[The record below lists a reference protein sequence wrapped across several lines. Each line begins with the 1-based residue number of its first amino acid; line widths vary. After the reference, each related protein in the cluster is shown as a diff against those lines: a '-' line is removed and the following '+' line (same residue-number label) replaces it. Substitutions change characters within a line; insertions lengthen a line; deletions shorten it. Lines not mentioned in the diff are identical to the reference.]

1 MAYIALTLLILVH
14 LASWVLDGNRRIQH
28 SPVKLTTLLSG
39 LNVIPHYLICTI
51 DPENSFLYA
60 SLGTSYVNYFINFGI
75 LYSIAFLLH
84 TFFLINA
91 SKLAIPFASKLPLK
105 DNYPYGKIVLF
116 CFVSYVAIVL
126 VYFSSMGGLFNYLSN
141 FIQRDEM
148 RAGMGIL
155 DMFRFPFAYLT
166 IMFLVASY
174 KDKPN
179 SSLKLLLLII
189 ISMALIEALFGGR
202 RNPIQFL
209 IFGYL
214 GFLIIDRNQRI
225 RPMSNLIVASI
236 IVTIFVGLYYFRS
249 LITLQAASPFAEST
263 DIPVLTYLLNLSYND
278 IYIFVM
284 SHFSSSNFWFGT
296 IYADIALKIS
306 SYLTGSE
313 GPSPDEGLYI
323 YNLYLGYL
331 VEPPMQMDQMAHNS
345 WPPRTFGN
353 GYLNFGILGV
363 LIFFSIKGALVGLAY
378 KVLTVSKNNPIFM
391 YIYFY
396 MIFSFQLSNLKIFEF
411 ITMVIALLIIQIPLR
426 LLSQRKVK
434 TLGRRL

>member
-14 LASWVLDGNRRIQH
+14 AVSWVLDGNRRIQH
-28 SPVKLTTLLSG
+28 SPVKMTTILSG
-39 LNVIPHYLICTI
+39 LNVIPHYIICTI

-60 SLGTSYVNYFINFGI
+60 TLGTNYVNYFIQFGI
-75 LYSIAFLLH
+75 LYSVAFLLH

-91 SKLAIPFASKLPLK
+91 SKLAIPLASKLPLK
-105 DNYPYGKIVLF
+105 DNYPYGKVVLF
-116 CFVSYVAIVL
+116 CFVSYVSIVL
-126 VYFSSMGGLFNYLSN
+126 LYFSSMGGLFNYLGN
-141 FIQRDEM
+141 FIQRDEL
-148 RAGMGIL
+148 RAGLGIF

-166 IMFLVASY
+166 IMFLVASF

-179 SSLKLLLLII
+179 SSLKFLLLII

-214 GFLIIDRNQRI
+214 GFLIVDRKQRI
-225 RPMSNLIVASI
+225 RPMSNIIIASL

-249 LITLQAASPFAEST
+249 LITLQAASPYAESAE
-263 DIPVLTYLLNLSYND
+263 IPVLTYLLNLSYND

-284 SHFSSSNFWFGT
+284 SHFSSSNFWFGS
-296 IYADIALKIS
+296 IYADIVLKIA
-306 SYLTGSE
+306 SYISGSE

-323 YNLYLGYL
+323 YNLYLGFS
-331 VEPPMQMDQMAHNS
+331 VEPPMQLDQMAQNS

-378 KVLTVSKNNPIFM
+378 KVMTVSRNNPIFM

-411 ITMVIALLIIQIPLR
+411 ITMVIALTIIQIPLR
-426 LLSQRKVK
+426 LLSHRKARPLV
-434 TLGRRL
+434 RRL

>member
-1 MAYIALTLLILVH
+1 
-14 LASWVLDGNRRIQH
+14 VLDGNRKIQH
-28 SPVKLTTLLSG
+28 SPVKMTTLLSF
-39 LNVIPHYLICTI
+39 LTVIPHYIICTI
-51 DPENSFLYA
+51 NPANSFLYA
-60 SLGTSYVNYFINFGI
+60 SLGTNYVNYFIQFGI
-75 LYSIAFLLH
+75 LYSVAFLLH

-105 DNYPYGKIVLF
+105 DNYPHGKVVLF
-116 CFVSYVAIVL
+116 CLVSYIAIVL
-126 VYFSSMGGLFNYLSN
+126 LYFSSMGGLSNYLGN

-148 RAGMGIL
+148 RAGLGIL

-166 IMFLVASY
+166 IMFLVTSY

-179 SSLKLLLLII
+179 SSLKFVLLII
-189 ISMALIEALFGGR
+189 ISLALIEALFGGR

-214 GFLIIDRNQRI
+214 GFLIVDRKQRI
-225 RPMSNLIVASI
+225 RPMSNVIVASI
-236 IVTIFVGLYYFRS
+236 IVSIFVGLYYFRS
-249 LITLQAASPFAEST
+249 LITLQAASPFAESAE
-263 DIPVLTYLLNLSYND
+263 IPILTYLLNLSYND

-296 IYADIALKIS
+296 IYADIALKFS
-306 SYLTGSE
+306 SYIAGTE

-331 VEPPMQMDQMAHNS
+331 VEPPMQMDQMAQNS

-353 GYLNFGILGV
+353 GYLNFGMLGV

-378 KVLTVSKNNPIFM
+378 KVLIVSRNNPFFM